1 MRQPSVDLMQSISRR
16 EKLREVVFD
25 KDDEMLI
32 NVLRRVSAAAVAVW
46 LVTSAFAQ
54 DDSELPSN
62 TLATTTSE
70 RSYDIDK
77 IEEIFVEG
85 ERIHGDDM
93 NILEMERV
101 YRWKDTAARS
111 FKTGQY
117 EKAFPQL
124 SVLSRMGFKDAQAR
138 LSYIYL
144 HGLGGQK
151 KSNMEALGWLG
162 VAATGETRPAYRNMF
177 KQMIGEIPSQHRA
190 TVDAHVQ
197 SYRDK
202 YGAETLG
209 ITCDRSRTG
218 HISKF
223 VCRYSAEANEIFVWR
238 NLYAFLNG
246 S

>member
-1 MRQPSVDLMQSISRR
+1 MKRR
-16 EKLREVVFD
+16 IFKLAACAAVIAFLYPNIDAREVSEPAGIF
-25 KDDEMLI
+25 
-32 NVLRRVSAAAVAVW
+32 
-46 LVTSAFAQ
+46 VT
-54 DDSELPSN
+54 PSS
-62 TLATTTSE
+62 TDRE
-70 RSYDIDK
+70 YDTND

-85 ERIHGDDM
+85 ERLHGDDM

-101 YRWKDTAARS
+101 YRWKETAARS
-111 FKTGQY
+111 FKSRQY

-124 SVLSRMGFKDAQAR
+124 SVLARMGFKDAQAR

-177 KQMIGEIPSQHRA
+177 KQMMAEIPSEHRA
-190 TVDAHVQ
+190 AVDAHVA
-197 SYRDK
+197 SFRDK

-223 VCRYSAEANEIFVWR
+223 VCRYSAEANEIFIWR
-238 NLYAFLNG
+238 NLYAFLNQP
-246 S
+246 

>member
-1 MRQPSVDLMQSISRR
+1 M
-16 EKLREVVFD
+16 VFD

-32 NVLRRVSAAAVAVW
+32 NVLRRVGAAALVVCI
-46 LVTSAFAQ
+46 VTSAFAQ
-54 DDSELPSN
+54 DDSDLPSN
-62 TLATTTSE
+62 TLAAATSE

-85 ERIHGDDM
+85 ERLHGDDM
-93 NILEMERV
+93 NILEMDRV
-101 YRWKDTAARS
+101 YRWKETAARS
-111 FKTGQY
+111 FKSGQY

-124 SVLSRMGFKDAQAR
+124 SVLARMGFKDAQAR

-151 KSNMEALGWLG
+151 KSNMEALAWLG
-162 VAATGETRPAYRNMF
+162 VAAIGETRPAYRNMF
-177 KQMIGEIPSQHRA
+177 NQMMTEVPSQHRA
-190 TVDAHVQ
+190 MVDARVQ

-223 VCRYSAEANEIFVWR
+223 VCRYSAEAKEIFIWR

-246 S
+246 A

>member
-1 MRQPSVDLMQSISRR
+1 MKRR
-16 EKLREVVFD
+16 IYKLAACAAVIAFLYPNIDAREVSEPAGVF
-25 KDDEMLI
+25 
-32 NVLRRVSAAAVAVW
+32 
-46 LVTSAFAQ
+46 VT
-54 DDSELPSN
+54 PSS
-62 TLATTTSE
+62 TD
-70 RSYDIDK
+70 RKYDTND

-85 ERIHGDDM
+85 ERLHGDDM

-101 YRWKDTAARS
+101 YRWKETAARS
-111 FKTGQY
+111 FKSGQY

-124 SVLSRMGFKDAQAR
+124 SVLARMGFKDAQAR

-151 KSNMEALGWLG
+151 KSNIEALGWLG

-177 KQMIGEIPSQHRA
+177 KQMMAEIPLEHRA
-190 TVDAHVQ
+190 AVDAHVE

-209 ITCDRSRTG
+209 VACDRSRTG

-223 VCRYSAEANEIFVWR
+223 VCRYSAESNEIFIWR
-238 NLYAFLNG
+238 NLYTFLKG
-246 S
+246 REGI

>member
-1 MRQPSVDLMQSISRR
+1 MSIIVLKR
-16 EKLREVVFD
+16 VV
-25 KDDEMLI
+25 
-32 NVLRRVSAAAVAVW
+32 AAAFAVW
-46 LVTSAFAQ
+46 FVTSALAQ
-54 DDSELPSN
+54 DDSELHTN

-70 RSYDIDK
+70 TSYDIDK
-77 IEEIFVEG
+77 IEELFVEG
-85 ERIHGDDM
+85 ERLRGEDM

-101 YRWKDTAARS
+101 YRWKDTASRS

-124 SVLSRMGFKDAQAR
+124 SVLARMGFKDAQAR

-162 VAATGETRPAYRNMF
+162 VAAIGETRPAYRNMF
-177 KQMIGEIPSQHRA
+177 KQMMDEIPSEHRA
-190 TVDAHVQ
+190 MVDAHVQ

-223 VCRYSAEANEIFVWR
+223 VCRYSAEANEIFIWR
-238 NLYAFLNG
+238 NLYAFFNQP
-246 S
+246 

>member
-1 MRQPSVDLMQSISRR
+1 MKIRDLR
-16 EKLREVVFD
+16 
-25 KDDEMLI
+25 LI
-32 NVLRRVSAAAVAVW
+32 GGALFAALLVTDAVA
-46 LVTSAFAQ
+46 Q
-54 DDSELPSN
+54 EDPGLPG
-62 TLATTTSE
+62 TTVAYATSE
-70 RSYDIDK
+70 RNYDIDD

-85 ERIHGDDM
+85 ERIHGNDM
-93 NILEMERV
+93 NFLEMERV
-101 YRWKDTAARS
+101 YRWKDTASRS

-124 SVLSRMGFKDAQAR
+124 SVLARMGFKDAQAR

-151 KSNMEALGWLG
+151 KSNMEAIGWLG

-177 KQMIGEIPSQHRA
+177 KQMMGEIPSEHR
-190 TVDAHVQ
+190 TMVDAHVQ

-223 VCRYSAEANEIFVWR
+223 VCRYSAEANEVFLLR
-238 NLYAFLNG
+238 NLFDFLNQRH
-246 S
+246 

>member
-1 MRQPSVDLMQSISRR
+1 MISVLKR
-16 EKLREVVFD
+16 VV
-25 KDDEMLI
+25 I
-32 NVLRRVSAAAVAVW
+32 AVVSVYF
-46 LVTSAFAQ
+46 VTSALAQ
-54 DDSELPSN
+54 DDSDLRSN
-62 TLATTTSE
+62 ALATTTSE

-77 IEEIFVEG
+77 IEELFVEG

-124 SVLSRMGFKDAQAR
+124 SVLARMGFKDAQAR

-162 VAATGETRPAYRNMF
+162 VAATWETRPAYRNMF
-177 KQMIGEIPSQHRA
+177 KQMMAEIPSEHRA
-190 TVDAHVQ
+190 MVDAHVA
-197 SYRDK
+197 SYREK
-202 YGAETLG
+202 YGADTLG
-209 ITCDRSRTG
+209 VDCARSRTG

-223 VCRYSAEANEIFVWR
+223 VCRYSAEANEIFIWR
-238 NLYAFLNG
+238 NLYVFFKG
-246 S
+246 DEGI